1 MAFSSP
7 FEGQTTTSD
16 LTVTDVVVNFQGLRA
31 VDRVS
36 LRLQRGEVLG
46 LIGPNGAGKT
56 TLVNVLTGFQ
66 VVDSGTVRLA
76 GEDIARWKPHE
87 RSRRGLVRTFQSVLP
102 FGGLTALENVEA
114 GAMATGAP
122 RKAAREAAYQVLD
135 SLGLADKAD
144 RRVDTLPFGE
154 ERRVGIARAI
164 AMKPQFLLMD
174 EPGAGLNDSECDDL
188 LSVIDRIRGEIDC
201 GVLLIEHRMSL
212 VFRLCDR
219 IQVLQHGATIAVGTP
234 DEIRADAV
242 VRKAYLGDEAV

>member
-1 MAFSSP
+1 
-7 FEGQTTTSD
+7 
-16 LTVTDVVVNFQGLRA
+16 LRA
-31 VDRVS
+31 IDGVN
-36 LRLQRGEVLG
+36 LRLRRGEVLG

-66 VVDSGTVRLA
+66 QVDSGEVRLA
-76 GEDIARWKPHE
+76 GADIARWKPHE

-114 GAMATGAP
+114 GAMATGIS
-122 RKAAREAAYQVLD
+122 RKAARDAAFEVLG
-135 SLGLADKAD
+135 SLGLADKAQ

-174 EPGAGLNDSECDDL
+174 EPAAGLNDAESDDL
-188 LSVIDRIRGEIDC
+188 LEVIHRIRSEIDC

-219 IQVLQHGATIAVGTP
+219 IQVLQQGATIAIGTP
-234 DEIRADAV
+234 DEIRADAK
-242 VRKAYLGDEAV
+242 VRQAYLGDEAV